1 MPEPWLTGPVAGII
15 TDLQPA
21 AHALLQVKQEIPAVL
36 AGFDESLLWARP
48 GAAAS
53 LGFHLLH
60 IAGATDRLLSYAAGR
75 QLSDAQRQALGAERD
90 PEGAGR
96 TLDELM
102 AGAVA
107 AIDQALD
114 VLRETAAEQLNEAR
128 AVGRQALPTNVR
140 GLLFHVA
147 EHAQRHNGQIA
158 TTVKALRAKR

>member
-1 MPEPWLTGPVAGII
+1 
-15 TDLQPA
+15 
-21 AHALLQVKQEIPAVL
+21 
-36 AGFDESLLWARP
+36 
-48 GAAAS
+48 
-53 LGFHLLH
+53 
-60 IAGATDRLLSYAAGR
+60 LLSYAAGR

-90 PEGAGR
+90 PEGTGK